1 MLHSLPHW
9 SVRHNYFHH
18 SNPRSKDRSRNF
30 FEKVH
35 VRPKINEAWKV
46 IKDQDS
52 SADEREAARS
62 VIAALGSQTSANMQS
77 GRTTQTFCDMHLIPD
92 EFGSTLS
99 IAECTEMAVKGL
111 REYQPMGS
119 TPDELELDH
128 CKRDKYC
135 EELPLVIENSIMGL
149 KEAMAKDNR
158 IIGEIELLD
167 TLPGNAV
174 PHCTLPDYGRR
185 GDLKTKW
192 SKYAP
197 KNKHGWTTNYLPTS
211 LSSMSWD
218 MNNVFQCAG
227 FWALNGHQPPF
238 LVYAN
243 ASDYRIFTPE
253 NAPELR
259 DDFLQDVVDKIS
271 SHHKTTENILR
282 AAQDKEELL
291 GLVSP
296 NWHELYWKQPQSYL
310 DEAKKFWGVH

>member
-1 MLHSLPHW
+1 MCI
-9 SVRHNYFHH
+9 R
-18 SNPRSKDRSRNF
+18 DR
-30 FEKVH
+30 
-35 VRPKINEAWKV
+35 
-46 IKDQDS
+46 
-52 SADEREAARS
+52 
-62 VIAALGSQTSANMQS
+62 
-77 GRTTQTFCDMHLIPD
+77 
-92 EFGSTLS
+92 
-99 IAECTEMAVKGL
+99 
-111 REYQPMGS
+111 S
-119 TPDELELDH
+119 TPDDLELDF

-135 EELPLVIENSIMGL
+135 EELPLVIENAIMGL

-192 SKYAP
+192 SKHNP
-197 KNKHGWTTNYLPTS
+197 KTKSQWNTNSLPKS
-211 LSSMSWD
+211 LSAMHWD

-243 ASDYRIFTPE
+243 ASDYRVFTPE

-259 DDFLQDVVDKIS
+259 DDFLQDVVDTIS

-282 AAQDKEELL
+282 SAEDKEELL

-296 NWHELYWKQPQSYL
+296 NWHELYWKQPKSYL
-310 DEAKKFWGVH
+310 DEAKKIWGVH

>member
-99 IAECTEMAVKGL
+99 IAECTQMAVKEL

-197 KNKHGWTTNYLPTS
+197 RNKHGWTTNYLPTS

-296 NWHELYWKQPQSYL
+296 NWHELYWNQPQSYL